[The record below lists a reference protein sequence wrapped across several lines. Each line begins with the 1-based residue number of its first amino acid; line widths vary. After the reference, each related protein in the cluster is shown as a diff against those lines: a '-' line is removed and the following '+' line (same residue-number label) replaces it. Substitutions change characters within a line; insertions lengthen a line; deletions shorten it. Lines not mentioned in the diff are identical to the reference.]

1 MQMLKPS
8 YLHMRGLAGFLHYL
22 RPITK
27 LVRAASMTSV
37 VMDVR
42 VKFLIIIELKS
53 SMFINQNKSSVS
65 LYIIF
70 LSIYWNTLAYSKSV
84 KTNDND
90 P

>member
-1 MQMLKPS
+1 MQTLKPS
-8 YLHMRGLAGFLHYL
+8 YLHMRRLAGFLYYL

-27 LVRAASMTSV
+27 LFRAASTTSV
-37 VMDVR
+37 VMDVG
-42 VKFLIIIELKS
+42 VKFLIIVELKS

-90 P
+90 T